1 MTYPC
6 IFNLTDTGD
15 CVVLEKIREKNEKV
29 YDEIRKEFG
38 KPKFIKHYCS
48 YCVKALYA
56 SRFKEGKYTVV
67 NTL

>member
-6 IFNLTDTGD
+6 LFN
-15 CVVLEKIREKNEKV
+15 VVNDKCEVLGKLKDANKDVYNE
-29 YDEIRKEFG
+29 INKEFG
-38 KPKFIKHYCS
+38 KPKFIKYYCS